1 MDLET
6 IITTFI
12 DKQTP
17 VFAEK
22 AVKLYKKGHQEGADV
37 EEFKEELTELFFE
50 YAALVMAQVL
60 AYLRDEYDVNVSPLN
75 EEELTSMF
83 YSKDGK
89 TIFDRI
95 DEYVKTNNLI
105 TFTYYIYRFL
115 RTETVV
121 ISNMILFHKLKNV
134 FRYVRV
140 KTNNCCEYCED
151 EELGILATWT
161 SCENVSVYD
170 LPPWHPECRCM
181 LEFSN
186 EKSKSPLPQEEM

>member
-60 AYLRDEYDVNVSPLN
+60 AYLRDEYDINVSPLS
-75 EEELTSMF
+75 EEELISMF

-95 DEYVKTNNLI
+95 DEYVKTDNRV
-105 TFTYYIYRFL
+105 TYTYYVYRFL
-115 RTETVV
+115 RTEVV
-121 ISNMILFHKLKNV
+121 VLTNSILFQKLKKLYK
-134 FRYVRV
+134 YVRV
-140 KTNNCCEYCED
+140 KVCNCCGGCD
-151 EELGILATWT
+151 DLVGILASWT
-161 SCENVSVYD
+161 SCENVSIYD
-170 LPPWHPECRCM
+170 LPPFHPECHCTV
-181 LEFSN
+181 EFSN

>member
-6 IITTFI
+6 LITTFI

-17 VFAEK
+17 EFAEE
-22 AVKLYKKGHQEGADV
+22 AVKLYKKCHQEGADV
-37 EEFKEELTELFFE
+37 EEFKEELAKLFFD
-50 YAALVMAQVL
+50 YATLVMAQVL
-60 AYLRDEYDVNVSPLN
+60 AYLRDEYDVNVEPLS
-75 EEELTSMF
+75 EEELIAMF

-89 TIFDRI
+89 TVFDRI
-95 DEYVKTNNLI
+95 DEYIKINNLI

-121 ISNMILFHKLKNV
+121 LSNMILFNKLKNV

-161 SCENVSVYD
+161 SCENVSIYD
-170 LPPWHPECRCM
+170 LPPWHPECRCT

-186 EKSKSPLPQEEM
+186 EKFK

>member
-17 VFAEK
+17 IFAEK

-60 AYLRDEYDVNVSPLN
+60 AYLRDEYDVNVSPLS
-75 EEELTSMF
+75 EEELISMF

-95 DEYVKTNNLI
+95 DEYVKTDNRV
-105 TFTYYIYRFL
+105 TYTYYVYRFL
-115 RTETVV
+115 RTEVV
-121 ISNMILFHKLKNV
+121 VLTNSILFQKLKKL
-134 FRYVRV
+134 FKYVRV
-140 KTNNCCEYCED
+140 NLCNCCGGCGEVIGVLASWTPCED
-151 EELGILATWT
+151 
-161 SCENVSVYD
+161 VSIYD
-170 LPPWHPECRCM
+170 LPPFHPECHCTV
-181 LEFSN
+181 EFSN
-186 EKSKSPLPQEEM
+186 EKSKSSLPQEEM

>member
-60 AYLRDEYDVNVSPLN
+60 AYLRDEYDVNVSPLS
-75 EEELTSMF
+75 EEELISMF

-95 DEYVKTNNLI
+95 DEYVKTDDRV
-105 TFTYYIYRFL
+105 TYTYYVYRFL
-115 RTETVV
+115 RTEVV
-121 ISNMILFHKLKNV
+121 VLTNSILFQKLKKLYK
-134 FRYVRV
+134 YVRV
-140 KTNNCCEYCED
+140 KVCNCCGGCD
-151 EELGILATWT
+151 DLVGILASWT
-161 SCENVSVYD
+161 SCENVSIYD
-170 LPPWHPECRCM
+170 LPPFHPECHCTV
-181 LEFSN
+181 EFSN

>member
-60 AYLRDEYDVNVSPLN
+60 AYLRDEYDINVSPLS
-75 EEELTSMF
+75 EEELISMF

-95 DEYVKTNNLI
+95 DEYVKTDDRV
-105 TFTYYIYRFL
+105 TYTYYVYRFL
-115 RTETVV
+115 RTEVV
-121 ISNMILFHKLKNV
+121 VLTNSILFQKLKKLYK
-134 FRYVRV
+134 YVRV
-140 KTNNCCEYCED
+140 KVCNCCGGCD
-151 EELGILATWT
+151 DLVGILASWT
-161 SCENVSVYD
+161 SCENVSIYD
-170 LPPWHPECRCM
+170 LPPFHPECHCIV
-181 LEFSN
+181 EFSN

>member
-6 IITTFI
+6 LITTFI

-17 VFAEK
+17 EFAEE
-22 AVKLYKKGHQEGADV
+22 AVKLYKKCHQEGADV
-37 EEFKEELTELFFE
+37 EEFKEELAKLFFD

-60 AYLRDEYDVNVSPLN
+60 AYLRDEYDVNVEPLS
-75 EEELTSMF
+75 EEELIAMF

-95 DEYVKTNNLI
+95 EEYVKSDNII
-105 TFTYYIYRFL
+105 TFTYYVYRFL

-121 ISNMILFHKLKNV
+121 LVNSILFQKLKKL
-134 FRYVRV
+134 FKYVRV
-140 KTNNCCEYCED
+140 KVCNCCGGCD
-151 EELGILATWT
+151 DLTGILTSWT
-161 SCENVSVYD
+161 LCENVSIYD
-170 LPPWHPECRCM
+170 LPPFHPECHCT

-186 EKSKSPLPQEEM
+186 EKSKSPLPQEQM

>member
-60 AYLRDEYDVNVSPLN
+60 AYLRDEYDVNVSPLS
-75 EEELTSMF
+75 EEELISMF

-95 DEYVKTNNLI
+95 DEYVKTDNRV
-105 TFTYYIYRFL
+105 TYTYYVYRFL
-115 RTETVV
+115 RTEVV
-121 ISNMILFHKLKNV
+121 VLTNSILFQKLKKLYK
-134 FRYVRV
+134 YVRV
-140 KTNNCCEYCED
+140 KVCNCCGGCD
-151 EELGILATWT
+151 DLVGILASWT
-161 SCENVSVYD
+161 SCENVSIYD
-170 LPPWHPECRCM
+170 LPPFHPECHCTV
-181 LEFSN
+181 EFSN

>member
-6 IITTFI
+6 LITTFI

-17 VFAEK
+17 EFAEE
-22 AVKLYKKGHQEGADV
+22 AVKLYKKCHQEGADV
-37 EEFKEELTELFFE
+37 EEFKEELAKLFFD

-60 AYLRDEYDVNVSPLN
+60 AYLRDEYDVNVEPLS
-75 EEELTSMF
+75 EEELIAMF

-95 DEYVKTNNLI
+95 EEYVKADNII
-105 TFTYYIYRFL
+105 TFTYYVYRFL

-121 ISNMILFHKLKNV
+121 LVNSILFQKLKKL
-134 FRYVRV
+134 FKYVRV
-140 KTNNCCEYCED
+140 KVCNCCGGCD
-151 EELGILATWT
+151 DLTGILTSWT
-161 SCENVSVYD
+161 LCENVSIYD
-170 LPPWHPECRCM
+170 LPPFHPECHCT

-186 EKSKSPLPQEEM
+186 EKSKSPLPQEQM

>member
-37 EEFKEELTELFFE
+37 GEFKEELTELFFE

-60 AYLRDEYDVNVSPLN
+60 AYLRDEYDVNVSPLS
-75 EEELTSMF
+75 EEELISMF

-95 DEYVKTNNLI
+95 DEYVKTDDRV
-105 TFTYYIYRFL
+105 TYTYYVYRFL
-115 RTETVV
+115 RTEVV
-121 ISNMILFHKLKNV
+121 VLTNSILFQKLKKL
-134 FRYVRV
+134 FKYVRV
-140 KTNNCCEYCED
+140 NLCNCCGGCGEVI
-151 EELGILATWT
+151 GVLASWT
-161 SCENVSVYD
+161 LCENVSIYD
-170 LPPWHPECRCM
+170 LPPFHPECHCTV
-181 LEFSN
+181 EFSN
-186 EKSKSPLPQEEM
+186 EKSKSSLPQEKM

>member
-6 IITTFI
+6 IIITFI

-22 AVKLYKKGHQEGADV
+22 AVKLYKKGHQEGANV

-60 AYLRDEYDVNVSPLN
+60 AYLRDEYDVNVSPLS
-75 EEELTSMF
+75 EEELISMF

-89 TIFDRI
+89 TIYDRI
-95 DEYVKTNNLI
+95 DEYVKTDNRV
-105 TFTYYIYRFL
+105 TYTYYVYRFL
-115 RTETVV
+115 RTEVV
-121 ISNMILFHKLKNV
+121 VLTNSILFQKLKKLYK
-134 FRYVRV
+134 YVRV
-140 KTNNCCEYCED
+140 KVCNCCGGCD
-151 EELGILATWT
+151 DLVGILASWT
-161 SCENVSVYD
+161 SCENVSIYD
-170 LPPWHPECRCM
+170 LPPFHPECHCTV
-181 LEFSN
+181 EFSN

>member
-6 IITTFI
+6 IIITFI

-22 AVKLYKKGHQEGADV
+22 AVKLYKKGHQEGANV

-60 AYLRDEYDVNVSPLN
+60 AYLRDEYDVNVSPLS
-75 EEELTSMF
+75 EEELISMF

-95 DEYVKTNNLI
+95 DEYVKTDNRV
-105 TFTYYIYRFL
+105 TYTYYVYRFL
-115 RTETVV
+115 RTEVV
-121 ISNMILFHKLKNV
+121 VLTNSILFQKLKKL
-134 FRYVRV
+134 FKYVRV
-140 KTNNCCEYCED
+140 KVCNCCGGCD
-151 EELGILATWT
+151 DLVGILASWT
-161 SCENVSVYD
+161 SCENVSIYD
-170 LPPWHPECRCM
+170 LPPFHPECHCTV
-181 LEFSN
+181 EFSN

>member
-1 MDLET
+1 MDLGT

-17 VFAEK
+17 EFAEK

-37 EEFKEELTELFFE
+37 EEFKAELIELLFD
-50 YAALVMAQVL
+50 YAALVMIQVL
-60 AYLRDEYDVNVSPLN
+60 AYLRDEYDINVSPLS

-95 DEYVKTNNLI
+95 DEYVKTDNLI
-105 TFTYYIYRFL
+105 TYTYKVYRFL

-121 ISNMILFHKLKNV
+121 LANGIVFQKLKKLFKYARIKV
-134 FRYVRV
+134 CD
-140 KTNNCCEYCED
+140 CCGGCGD
-151 EELGILATWT
+151 QLGILASWT
-161 SCENVSVYD
+161 LCENVSIFD
-170 LPPWHPECRCM
+170 LPPLHPECHCIV
-181 LEFSN
+181 EFSN
-186 EKSKSPLPQEEM
+186 DKIKPSVPQKEM